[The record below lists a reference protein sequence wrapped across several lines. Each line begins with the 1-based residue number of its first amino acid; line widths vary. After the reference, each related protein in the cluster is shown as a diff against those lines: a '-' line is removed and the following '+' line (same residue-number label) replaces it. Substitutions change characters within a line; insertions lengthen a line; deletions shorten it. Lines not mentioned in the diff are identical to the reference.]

1 MCTTQGGRLI
11 LISRVMV
18 LGGVT
23 QPKGIVYEYKHVHVH
38 IQVRL
43 LEQPHPPQP
52 CKQEQRALH

>member
-1 MCTTQGGRLI
+1 
-11 LISRVMV
+11 MV

-38 IQVRL
+38 VQVRL